1 MTYCKF
7 CLILGGVMVLSAC
20 TPASK
25 DTAVNPRATATG
37 AETRVQSGQ
46 YDPSTVGFYF
56 DEDKTQILRKPIP
69 SADKAA
75 YERETHLVFRVCL
88 KNIYDTPMQQGRYE
102 VAFESD
108 PTNFTALEEGVPQR
122 DGCFHTSKEVV
133 LKHNVD
139 EVERYRAY
147 FLIVRDK
154 ASPDR
159 KVALKKDINVFQSG
173 RLFEWDSRNG
183 APVAAKTTGPV
194 LRLGVNKLSYFYPGQ
209 KADYEIDT
217 WAHLTLKQFSRFRF
231 IPKLKR
237 NLSFTLQGE
246 PHQLEDKLWPGMK
259 LAVRVVFVASEMS
272 QSELA
277 TKKLNDKLA
286 HLRFLSAYET
296 EAVVGE
302 WGEVDVP
309 VGFAYDFSEGP
320 LLETFTQVFV
330 EVRSIESRA
339 VSPFIGVFPFAAVD
353 GDSKEV
359 SVSDMTAE
367 DPSLLGTLEREL
379 VTSKGRQLKELKF
392 SEKKLASLL
401 PTKVPTSHQLLKPK
415 KQDPVD
421 PDTQLSYSPTDYFI
435 ASAAGIPKKVLNVS
449 VSDEGWEKNWPAE
462 LSKDLHRLLTNRLGR
477 KDLFYPLNEKNPKPL
492 TKQEEALRRQLR
504 SPHGIYRA
512 FAPLVGYFCDY
523 FYDGEE
529 SQKCLAA
536 KEKQP
541 FEYVGMEVLEFING
555 PPTVEKKFDEMDMFQ
570 AMAEYFREDLTSLK
584 TSEGQQ
590 RTTTKRNESGWDAS
604 PKFFGIGG
612 GMGGG
617 WSYNNGQYWHS
628 DFAHVLDERVRGRT
642 RQFGQLFVQIAKLY
656 LSTDVS
662 TCLLVSPKKIKPAD
676 KGLLF
681 CFDQHKD
688 GIEHNWYYVDQ
699 EQQYRGFFKPS
710 SRNQG
715 DRKWLKIMRGKE
727 FYDRLK
733 RLMKAR
739 VVLILRQSD
748 GSINGVD
755 HIINGALSELD
766 ELTFQTH
773 SLGKHRDS
781 GIYPGVVFYRD
792 VERVYDDLLSPDN

>member
-1 MTYCKF
+1 MTYSR
-7 CLILGGVMVLSAC
+7 LIQILTLAVVLSAC

-25 DTAVNPRATATG
+25 QTPVPPGRAATG
-37 AETRVQSGQ
+37 AEASVQSGQ
-46 YDPSTVGFYF
+46 YDPSQVGFYF

-69 SADKAA
+69 SSDKPA
-75 YERETHLVFRVCL
+75 YERETHLVFRICL
-88 KNIYDTPMQQGRYE
+88 KNIYDTALQQGTYE

-108 PTNFTALEEGVPQR
+108 PSKFTVLEEGVPQR

-139 EVERYRAY
+139 ETENYRSY
-147 FLIVRDK
+147 FLVVRDK
-154 ASPDR
+154 NAPDR
-159 KVALKKDINVFQSG
+159 KVALKKDLNVFQAG
-173 RLFEWDSRNG
+173 KLFEWDARNG
-183 APVAAKTTGPV
+183 APVAAVPTGPV
-194 LRLGVNKLSYFYPGQ
+194 LRLGIDKLSYFYPGQ

-231 IPKLKR
+231 TPKLKR
-237 NLSFTLQGE
+237 QLSFTLQGQ
-246 PHQLEDKLWPGMK
+246 PQQVEDKLWPGMK
-259 LAVRVVFVASEMS
+259 LNVRVVFVASEMS

-277 TKKLNDKLA
+277 TKKISDKLV
-286 HLRFLSAYET
+286 HLRFLSEYET
-296 EAVVGE
+296 EATVGQ
-302 WGEVDVP
+302 WGEVDIP

-320 LLETFTQVFV
+320 LLETFTQVFL
-330 EVRSIESRA
+330 EIRSVESRA
-339 VSPFIGVFPFAAVD
+339 VGSFVGVFPFAAVD

-359 SVSDMTAE
+359 GVTDMTDD
-367 DPSLLGTLEREL
+367 DPELLKNLEREL
-379 VTSKGRQLKELKF
+379 VTANDRSLKELKF

-401 PTKVPTSHQLLKPK
+401 PTKVPATHQLRKPRR
-415 KQDPVD
+415 PEPMD
-421 PDTQLSYSPTDYFI
+421 PDTHLKYSPTDYFI
-435 ASAAGIPKKVLNVS
+435 ASAAGIPKNVLNLS
-449 VSDEGWEKNWPAE
+449 LSSSEWEKRWPSD
-462 LSKDLHRLLTNRLGR
+462 LNKDLHRLLSNRLGR
-477 KDLFYPLNEKNPKPL
+477 KDLFYPLNEKDLKPL

-512 FAPLVGYFCDY
+512 FAPLVGYFCSY
-523 FYDGEE
+523 FYEGEQ
-529 SQKCLAA
+529 SKACTASRD
-536 KEKQP
+536 KTP
-541 FEYVGMEVLEFING
+541 FEFIGMEVLEFING
-555 PPTVEKKFDEMDMFQ
+555 PPTVEKKFDELDMFQ

-590 RTTTKRNESGWDAS
+590 RTTTKRAESGWDAS

-656 LSTDVS
+656 LSADVS
-662 TCLLVSPKKIKPAD
+662 TCLLVSPKKMKTPN

-699 EQQYRGFFKPS
+699 EQQYRGFFRPS

-755 HIINGALSELD
+755 HIISGALSELD
-766 ELTFQTH
+766 QLTFQTH

-792 VERVYDDLLSPDN
+792 V